1 MFSES
6 NQINEIVGDVFNIK
20 AETVLLNGRP
30 GNFEF
35 AFYIDK
41 EHKTETGYSIMR
53 TIVERK
59 NGSYESAL
67 TEFAYSN
74 KSFITYIVKLI
85 IN

>member
-6 NQINEIVGDVFNIK
+6 NQINEIVGDAFNIK
-20 AETVLLNGRP
+20 AKTALLDGRP

-41 EHKTETGYSIMR
+41 EHKNKTGYTIMC
-53 TIVERK
+53 IIIKRK

-67 TEFAYSN
+67 TEFVYSN
-74 KSFITYIVKLI
+74 KSFITYIVKPV